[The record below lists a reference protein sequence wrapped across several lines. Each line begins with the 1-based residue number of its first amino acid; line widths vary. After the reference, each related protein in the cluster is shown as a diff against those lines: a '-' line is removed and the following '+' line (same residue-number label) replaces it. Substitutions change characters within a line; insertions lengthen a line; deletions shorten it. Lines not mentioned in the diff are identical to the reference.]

1 MMNEEND
8 IFSGACIFSYTRDMA
23 IADGVLID
31 ISGIAREAGF
41 KVPVAVSEALY
52 NGYLVPGER
61 LRDGGQSEAGRIWD
75 MLMILSLS
83 CRGSSESTLHIS
95 VRMLMEN
102 GLEMVKMKS
111 VIDPGDNLEPVIT
124 IMLPNED

>member
-1 MMNEEND
+1 MSEEND
-8 IFSGACIFSYTRDMA
+8 IFSGACVFSYTREMA

-31 ISGIAREAGF
+31 ISGITREAGF

-52 NGYLVPGER
+52 NGYLVPGEN
-61 LRDGGQSEAGRIWD
+61 LMNAGQSESGRIWD
-75 MLMILSLS
+75 MLMILRFS
-83 CRGSSESTLHIS
+83 CRGSSESIVHIS

-102 GLEMVKMKS
+102 GHEMVKMKS
-111 VIDPGDNLEPVIT
+111 VIGPGDNLEPVIT